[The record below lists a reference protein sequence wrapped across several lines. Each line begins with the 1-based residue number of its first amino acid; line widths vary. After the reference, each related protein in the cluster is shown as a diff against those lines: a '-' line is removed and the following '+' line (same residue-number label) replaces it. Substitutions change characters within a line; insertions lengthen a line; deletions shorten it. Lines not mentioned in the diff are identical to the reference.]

1 MITFRKENRMEDTFV
16 IENVEQLKVF
26 ADPLRQKLLQCFCC
40 NPATTKQA
48 ASMLGEK
55 PTRLYHHVEQLENA
69 GLIEIV
75 ETKQNRGTVE
85 KYYQTVASKFVV
97 DHALTEQVGAE
108 AENISDIQTTLVN
121 TLQAGLADAR
131 QYFSPGEKKEGEER
145 AIPILGTQVEAHLTS
160 TKAIEFVKRLC
171 DLVQEY
177 SQEQEQEDA
186 QSFSITVAVFP
197 INKEISMD

>member
-1 MITFRKENRMEDTFV
+1 MEDTFV
-16 IENVEQLKVF
+16 IENVDQLKVF
-26 ADPLRQKLLQCFCC
+26 ADPLRQKLLQGFCC
-40 NPATTKQA
+40 NPATTKQVA
-48 ASMLGEK
+48 NLLGEK

-69 GLIEIV
+69 GFIEVV

-97 DHALTEQVGAE
+97 DHALTEQAGAE
-108 AENISDIQTTLVN
+108 AGGISDIQTTLVN

-145 AIPILGTQVEAHLTS
+145 SIPIMATQVEAQLS
-160 TKAIEFVKRLC
+160 SPKAIEFVKRLC

-177 SQEQEQEDA
+177 SPGEKQENA
-186 QSFSITVAVFP
+186 QTFSITVAIFP
-197 INKEISMD
+197 INKESSMDQ